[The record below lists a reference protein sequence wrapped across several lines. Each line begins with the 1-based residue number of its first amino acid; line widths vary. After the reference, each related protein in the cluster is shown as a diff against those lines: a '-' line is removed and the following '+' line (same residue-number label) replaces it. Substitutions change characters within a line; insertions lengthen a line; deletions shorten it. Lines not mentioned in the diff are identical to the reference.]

1 MVTREVLDTGLRL
14 ITETM
19 PHVRSVSIGV
29 WLTRGSRHEVE
40 PQGGIAHFVEHMLFK
55 GTDTRSAEDIA
66 QEIDSIGGQLDAF
79 TAKEY
84 ASYYIKVLDEHLGLA
99 VDLLSDIV
107 MRPRFDGEDIEK
119 EKKVILEEIKMVED
133 TPDDLVHELFTQH
146 FWEGHALGRP
156 ILGAKE
162 TVESFTSLIL
172 RDYFGTT
179 YVAPNLIVS
188 AAGNVEHARV
198 RDLVSRAFAALPTTA
213 RPYDDTVPRV
223 VPQVLVRTKELEQSH
238 VCLGTNSY
246 PQNHPDRYV
255 GYIMNTVL
263 GGSMSSRLF
272 QNVREKRGLA
282 YAVFSGLSAYRDAGN
297 LTIYA
302 GCANEAV
309 AGGRRPLRRRAAG
322 AEAGAGGGAGA
333 APRQG
338 SSQGQPDAEPREH
351 GEPDVAPGAAGD
363 LLRAPLRARRDARRR
378 RAGERGRRAARRVGS
393 VRQRVAGRHR
403 RRSAAAGRHAGE
415 TGSWLSDARRRPAA
429 AEPETPRGDAPASEG
444 GTERSPTNMIERY
457 TNPEMGAIWSD
468 RRRYETWLEV
478 ELAAADATAEAG
490 LIPARG
496 GRRAARH
503 GRHVTLDIAR
513 IEEIEK
519 VTQHDVIAFTTAVA
533 EQVGP
538 AARWLHFG
546 LTSSDVLDTAQAI
559 QMREACGAHR
569 SGTSAC

>member
-29 WLTRGSRHEVE
+29 WLTRGSRHETADR
-40 PQGGIAHFVEHMLFK
+40 GGIAHFVEHMLFK
-55 GTDTRSAEDIA
+55 GTDSRSAEDIA

-84 ASYYIKVLDEHLGLA
+84 ASYYIKVLDEHLSTA

-107 MRPRFDGEDIEK
+107 MRPRFDTEDLEK

-156 ILGAKE
+156 ILGSKE
-162 TVESFTSLIL
+162 TVESFTSPIL

-179 YVAPNLIVS
+179 YVAPNLIVA
-188 AAGNVEHARV
+188 AAGNVEHAQV
-198 RDLVSRAFAALPTTA
+198 RELISRAFAALPTAT
-213 RPYDDTVPRV
+213 RPFDDTVPRV

-246 PQNHPDRYV
+246 QQNHPDRYV

-309 AGGRRPLRRRAAG
+309 PEVVDLCVEELKVMKQAPVPATELRRAKDHLKGSLMLSLENTASRMSHLARQEIYFERHFGLDETLAGVERVSAA
-322 AEAGAGGGAGA
+322 
-333 APRQG
+333 
-338 SSQGQPDAEPREH
+338 
-351 GEPDVAPGAAGD
+351 DV
-363 LLRAPLRARRDARRR
+363 
-378 RAGERGRRAARRVGS
+378 
-393 VRQRVAGRHR
+393 QRVA
-403 RRSAAAGRHAGE
+403 ADLFAN
-415 TGSWLSDARRRPAA
+415 GS
-429 AEPETPRGDAPASEG
+429 
-444 GTERSPTNMIERY
+444 
-457 TNPEMGAIWSD
+457 
-468 RRRYETWLEV
+468 
-478 ELAAADATAEAG
+478 LAAT
-490 LIPARG
+490 
-496 GRRAARH
+496 
-503 GRHVTLDIAR
+503 V
-513 IEEIEK
+513 
-519 VTQHDVIAFTTAVA
+519 
-533 EQVGP
+533 VGP
-538 AARWLHFG
+538 LEQ
-546 LTSSDVLDTAQAI
+546 DVTRAKLDL
-559 QMREACGAHR
+559 G
-569 SGTSAC
+569 